1 MLTTLLALRASWK
14 LLWGNVTTDART
26 GCDLVITG
34 FSQCGAIAATAAT
47 GLAEYNPKLITFAQ
61 HPTVWFRCDMLD
73 TMETYLRFTGT
84 CQSEFGEPAYDSIAY
99 YGNPFVT
106 RRSGTMILFGPGC
119 AVTVAYNTGK
129 TFLPLNM
136 VCHDMDSPYGS
147 GLDLIEPGPIDGYQD
162 GSMCTT
168 DVECESRQCLDRR
181 CAAA

>member
-1 MLTTLLALRASWK
+1 MGECHDRCED
-14 LLWGNVTTDART
+14 G

-34 FSQCGAIAATAAT
+34 FSQGGALAATAAIA
-47 GLAEYNPKLITFAQ
+47 LAEYNPKLIKFAQ

-84 CQSEFGEPAYDSIAY
+84 CQSVFGEPAYDSIAF

-106 RRSGTMILFGPGC
+106 RHSGTMIMLGPGG
-119 AVTVAYNTGK
+119 AATVAHNTGK

-136 VCHDMDSPYGS
+136 VCHDMDSPYGA

-168 DVECESRQCLDRR
+168 DVECKSRQCLDRR